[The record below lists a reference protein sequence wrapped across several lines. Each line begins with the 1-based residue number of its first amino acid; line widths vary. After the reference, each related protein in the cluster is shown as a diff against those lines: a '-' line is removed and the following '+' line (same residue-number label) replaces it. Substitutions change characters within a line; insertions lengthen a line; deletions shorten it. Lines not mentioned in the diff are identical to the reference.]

1 MATALSLTL
10 LDVNNYVYGVAAR
23 CPTYSRQAMLPQ
35 SLKGGNQLDPTNRW
49 GVLLKPLGI
58 RKQLIA
64 HVAADICLQGRHV
77 LLHEL
82 L

>member
-1 MATALSLTL
+1 
-10 LDVNNYVYGVAAR
+10 VNNYVCGVATQCLA
-23 CPTYSRQAMLPQ
+23 YSCQATLPQ
-35 SLKGGNQLDPTNRW
+35 SLQGGNQLDPTNRW

-58 RKQLIA
+58 QKELVA
-64 HVAADICLQGRHV
+64 HVAADIYLQGRHV